1 MKLTAA
7 QTRVVELMEQGW
19 ELGESVSISFGGAWL
34 QKGGVGYGG
43 SSEKVSRAT
52 VHALVSKKVIVC
64 TDHSFPTRT
73 YVIRRKTN

>member
-19 ELGESVSISFGGAWL
+19 ELGEDVSSFSGHAWL
-34 QKGGVGYGG
+34 QKGGLGHGG

-52 VHALVSKKVIVC
+52 VHALVSKKVII
-64 TDHSFPTRT
+64 TSHMRFPTRT
-73 YVIRRKTN
+73 YVLKGEE